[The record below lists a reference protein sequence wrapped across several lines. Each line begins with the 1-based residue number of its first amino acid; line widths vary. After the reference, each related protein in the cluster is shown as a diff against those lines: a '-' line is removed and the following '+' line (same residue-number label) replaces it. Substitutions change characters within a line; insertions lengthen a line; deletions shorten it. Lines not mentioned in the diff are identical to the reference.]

1 MGVSDNDSG
10 RTTGVYFFG
19 GGSTS
24 KDEDSGFLQLI
35 GSLVME
41 VVVVERIYE
50 AAAKGGLGFRGAG
63 SLLLLTVRITGIG
76 ELS

>member
-10 RTTGVYFFG
+10 RNTGVYFFG

-24 KDEDSGFLQLI
+24 KDKDSGFLQLI
-35 GSLVME
+35 GSLVVE
-41 VVVVERIYE
+41 VEERIYE
-50 AAAKGGLGFRGAG
+50 AAAKGGLDFRGAG
-63 SLLLLTVRITGIG
+63 SLLLLTVRMTGIG